1 MTDERSMHLK
11 NLLDQQKTLASELDQ
26 LQKQVEVKRQTYFKL
41 QGAIEYLTG
50 TGVQPPVPVET
61 NLPDDN
67 DN

>member
-1 MTDERSMHLK
+1 MTDERSTHLK

-50 TGVQPPVPVET
+50 TGVQPPVPVES
-61 NLPDDN
+61 NFPDDH
-67 DN
+67 DH